1 MTGFLLCVIA
11 LLSLICLV
19 DIVAAWRFAK
29 HVKTLEARIKALEG
43 APLLASQA
51 TKGQA

>member
-11 LLSLICLV
+11 LLSIICLV

-29 HVKTLEARIKALEG
+29 HVKALEARVRSLEG
-43 APLLASQA
+43 VVQP
-51 TKGQA
+51 